1 MRHTGLAQRVSLQ
14 SSEAS
19 VRLRATE
26 TARELRPCWARAAE
40 SVPALDP
47 RFQGLA
53 GLEVLSV
60 SHTGLTDLSCNV
72 SERTSAGGPG
82 GLRKRSERCHHTDR
96 VLEPH
101 HKGFEWLQTQLPMLF
116 CTFKEMEDAPPSL
129 SLSLSLVALEPEVG
143 ATAEG
148 HRLLDDG
155 AAGAEGRCQPEKIR
169 SNEHMFDQVTWSFKG
184 VLSFSTVDA
193 LHRLCAVHFWNWGLS
208 NMPLPFG
215 PTAASAQEQKGDR
228 MGFLHSFPHFWCS
241 TCDAPSDQGVQIV
254 DGQRIRTPLGAGA
267 GDRFPSKPLTRTVSQ
282 LA

>member
-1 MRHTGLAQRVSLQ
+1 MPIQRVDSDRAKGTESRTVGGCNSIMRHTGLAQRVSLQ

-129 SLSLSLVALEPEVG
+129 SLSRGS
-143 ATAEG
+143 
-148 HRLLDDG
+148 
-155 AAGAEGRCQPEKIR
+155 
-169 SNEHMFDQVTWSFKG
+169 
-184 VLSFSTVDA
+184 
-193 LHRLCAVHFWNWGLS
+193 
-208 NMPLPFG
+208 
-215 PTAASAQEQKGDR
+215 
-228 MGFLHSFPHFWCS
+228 
-241 TCDAPSDQGVQIV
+241 
-254 DGQRIRTPLGAGA
+254 
-267 GDRFPSKPLTRTVSQ
+267 
-282 LA
+282 